1 MENLNK
7 DNPNAISDDELDD
20 VNGGRCFI
28 VSNGMKRENT
38 AVFSTT
44 LEDRTTKKK
53 KRRPGVLR
61 MQTLETRPEDA
72 QGTPIEWL

>member
-1 MENLNK
+1 MENLDK

-38 AVFSTT
+38 AVFSST
-44 LEDRTTKKK
+44 LEDRVIGKK
-53 KRRPGVLR
+53 KRRGGIRLE
-61 MQTLETRPEDA
+61 TLETRPDDA

>member
-1 MENLNK
+1 MDEVKKNE
-7 DNPNAISDDELDD
+7 ISDEELND

-44 LEDRTTKKK
+44 LEERGTKKK
-53 KRRPGVLR
+53 KRRPGEIR
-61 MQTLETRPEDA
+61 MQTLETRPEDT